1 VLQRVP
7 NSGGTQITLSDD
19 TVTVGRYG
27 ESLVFKNT
35 EMIIADDRNG
45 ANGAAVNLTVNIDT
59 FVGYFE
65 VPFLGGSTGA
75 AYSIKLNGTVSS
87 EGYTMYLSPYLSNQ
101 YFNDNITDGNT
112 NDYFSDSTVV
122 PMLNITA
129 NNFTLG
135 VGVGLQPVDVNNADV
150 TFFADPY
157 QITGL
162 DGKELQTVG
171 NTKINNVGD
180 LTVVIFDENHKA
192 DGTFFNVGDVQI
204 SLYKYSNTEFQV
216 KFQDPNQPGK
226 STQLLNFRDCDSITI
241 EQATYADQ
249 LKAEEMLMGDPKFDS
264 ENETEEEK
272 NLAMMDYRYQM
283 DVNRYY
289 EMFSDFDD
297 ELNVEEEV
305 VVEESLNNNVAENVV
320 VDENSN
326 NENIDENNGGEN
338 SNIWLDGLH
347 DRLENF
353 AENHPNIVNK
363 IENIMDNDGFLGI
376 GSGILID
383 NNFDGVNIEGAFDK
397 IGQIDN
403 YLKDILDG
411 KYSEVMKSLKDVL
424 ENASDYNKSVLKD
437 FANNIFENIVHKN
450 NDYNSENIFVSAKER
465 EEAKNENTMDENYQ
479 QKQDENNLAFED
491 FSDDAKNSLV
501 EENQTEEVS
510 AKKDDSLDAINLK
523 DIFDALDSSSLSGKD
538 GENFA
543 ENNASSN
550 NVTHN
555 ISEDSLQI
563 DLAEYSLEHAIKSD
577 ASVGD
582 DSAEK
587 LHQQNKKSNSNL
599 GGY

>member
-1 VLQRVP
+1 
-7 NSGGTQITLSDD
+7 
-19 TVTVGRYG
+19 
-27 ESLVFKNT
+27 
-35 EMIIADDRNG
+35 
-45 ANGAAVNLTVNIDT
+45 
-59 FVGYFE
+59 
-65 VPFLGGSTGA
+65 
-75 AYSIKLNGTVSS
+75 
-87 EGYTMYLSPYLSNQ
+87 
-101 YFNDNITDGNT
+101 
-112 NDYFSDSTVV
+112 
-122 PMLNITA
+122 
-129 NNFTLG
+129 
-135 VGVGLQPVDVNNADV
+135 
-150 TFFADPY
+150 
-157 QITGL
+157 
-162 DGKELQTVG
+162 
-171 NTKINNVGD
+171 
-180 LTVVIFDENHKA
+180 
-192 DGTFFNVGDVQI
+192 
-204 SLYKYSNTEFQV
+204 
-216 KFQDPNQPGK
+216 
-226 STQLLNFRDCDSITI
+226 
-241 EQATYADQ
+241 
-249 LKAEEMLMGDPKFDS
+249 MLMGDPKFSS

-289 EMFSDFDD
+289 EMFSMFDD
-297 ELNVEEEV
+297 GNNVEEEV

-465 EEAKNENTMDENYQ
+465 EESKNENTMDENYQ